1 VKNSVVYVALGIDI
15 TGKQDVLAE
24 TESASFWANVC
35 MDLKARGVVDILISC
50 ADGLT
55 GLPDAITAVFPKTDV
70 QFIKYETVLDSSII
84 KIEKLSVLI

>member
-15 TGKQDVLAE
+15 TGKQDVLGLLHAE

-35 MDLKARGVVDILISC
+35 IDLKARGVVDILISC

-55 GLPDAITAVFPKTDV
+55 GLPDSYYCCISKN
-70 QFIKYETVLDSSII
+70 
-84 KIEKLSVLI
+84 